1 MKLYD
6 IQLRRSSKDQ
16 YVYVVE
22 EHVIVSQT
30 RLVDTI
36 CEMLSRFPDGDAYV
50 DIKQVEC
57 QL

>member
-6 IQLRRSSKDQ
+6 IQLRRSAKDQ
-16 YVYVVE
+16 YIYVVE
-22 EHVIVSQT
+22 EHVIVSQA
-30 RLVDTI
+30 RLVDTV
-36 CEMLSRFPDGDAYV
+36 CEMLARFPDGSAYV